1 MSKRPVLLD
10 FHAICERVLDRVFEE
25 CQLTSK
31 EMAGLCAVA
40 LTLSVD
46 MENFG
51 NQSAR
56 FLRDHERIDIR
67 EEALH
72 RFRVYLMGALSDEDT
87 NSFVKNDVACQ

>member
-1 MSKRPVLLD
+1 MNERPALLD
-10 FHAICERVLDRVFEE
+10 FREICERVLDRVFRE
-25 CQLTSK
+25 CKLTPE

-51 NQSAR
+51 VQSML
-56 FLRDHERIDIR
+56 FLRDHKRIEVC

-72 RFRVYLMGALSDEDT
+72 RFRVYLMDALSDEKS
-87 NSFVKNDVACQ
+87 SFIKIATEVQ